1 MLYVCVDT
9 QISVQ
14 LVGTNNVFIK
24 PYVRFADNA
33 QFINTYS
40 YIDAL
45 YSWVSAIKT

>member
-24 PYVRFADNA
+24 PYVRFAENA
-33 QFINTYS
+33 QFINTYWC
-40 YIDAL
+40 IGVL
-45 YSWVSAIKT
+45 YS